1 MKLGIASGKGGTGKT
16 TIAVNMAA
24 VLVRSDMQVEY
35 LDCDVEEPNGHIF
48 LKPKIESSKPVGIPV
63 PVVDETK
70 CNCCRKCA
78 EICQYHAIMVLK
90 KPLIFPELCHGCG
103 GCALVC
109 PTGAIKEQER
119 PIGVVET
126 GSARGIRFVQ
136 GRLNVGE
143 AMSPPLIRAVKQAS
157 AVNGLTI
164 LDSPPGTSCPMVTT
178 VRNTDY
184 VILVTEPTPF
194 GLNDLKLAVETVR
207 QLNLPFGVIIN
218 RADIGNDEVVQ
229 YCKNEQILVLMEI
242 ADDRCIAGA
251 YSRGIMIV
259 DAFSAIGDM
268 FAVATKK
275 ILNVCN
281 YQG

>member
-24 VLVRSDMQVEY
+24 VLARAGTQVEY

-48 LKPKIESSKPVGIPV
+48 LKPKIESSKAVGIPV
-63 PVVDETK
+63 PVVDEKK
-70 CNCCRKCA
+70 CNACRKCA
-78 EICQYHAIMVLK
+78 EVCQYHAIMVLK

-157 AVNGLTI
+157 APNGLAI

-218 RADIGNDEVVQ
+218 RADIGNDEVVR
-229 YCKNEQILVLMEI
+229 YCRDEQIAVLMEI

-259 DAFSAIGDM
+259 DAFTAIGDM
-268 FAVATKK
+268 FAVAAKK
-275 ILNVCN
+275 ILNVCS

>member
-24 VLVRSDMQVEY
+24 VLVRAGTQVEY

-48 LKPKIESSKPVGIPV
+48 LKPKIEFSKPVGIPV

-70 CNCCRKCA
+70 CNGCRKCA
-78 EICQYHAIMVLK
+78 EICQYHAIMVFK

-143 AMSPPLIRAVKQAS
+143 AMSPPLIRAVKQVS
-157 AVNGLTI
+157 AANRLAI

-194 GLNDLKLAVETVR
+194 GLNDLKLAVETVH

-218 RADIGNDEVVQ
+218 RADIGNDEVVR
-229 YCKNEQILVLMEI
+229 YCRDEQIPILMEI

-268 FAVATKK
+268 FAVAAKK
-275 ILNVCN
+275 ILKACN

>member
-1 MKLGIASGKGGTGKT
+1 
-16 TIAVNMAA
+16 
-24 VLVRSDMQVEY
+24 
-35 LDCDVEEPNGHIF
+35 
-48 LKPKIESSKPVGIPV
+48 
-63 PVVDETK
+63 
-70 CNCCRKCA
+70 
-78 EICQYHAIMVLK
+78 
-90 KPLIFPELCHGCG
+90 
-103 GCALVC
+103 
-109 PTGAIKEQER
+109 
-119 PIGVVET
+119 
-126 GSARGIRFVQ
+126 
-136 GRLNVGE
+136 
-143 AMSPPLIRAVKQAS
+143 
-157 AVNGLTI
+157 
-164 LDSPPGTSCPMVTT
+164 
-178 VRNTDY
+178 
-184 VILVTEPTPF
+184 
-194 GLNDLKLAVETVR
+194 LKLAVETVR